1 MIGEGERLETELL
14 ETTGAPG
21 GICLGAAGRTGG
33 GGRAGSNDDTEADPG
48 AKTLAEIWLGAD

>member
-14 ETTGAPG
+14 EMTGAPG
-21 GICLGAAGRTGG
+21 GIGVAASGRTGG